1 MVKVGIGDGRA
12 ELHIMTK
19 VSWHDI
25 AFYFL
30 FLSRQLHVLVH
41 FVFSPCLWDPM
52 KFITISLSFKG
63 VETARS
69 IALMILRV
77 GAVDEMKQAGIIY
90 QLVIARE

>member
-1 MVKVGIGDGRA
+1 
-12 ELHIMTK
+12 
-19 VSWHDI
+19 
-25 AFYFL
+25 
-30 FLSRQLHVLVH
+30 
-41 FVFSPCLWDPM
+41 M